1 MTDLTATAARAVP
14 AAPTQRS
21 QQFGPVALLTLIMGG
36 FLPIL
41 SFFILNVALPSIG
54 TDLHAS
60 DGALQLVIGAY
71 GIANATLVV
80 LGGRLG
86 DGYGR
91 RRLFIAGMA
100 LFTLT
105 SLLCALAPNT
115 GFLLAARVLQGASA
129 ALMVPQVLA
138 TIAATLTGES
148 RARAIGLFGASGGV
162 AAALGQILGGALVEA
177 DIAGLAWRTVFL
189 INVPL
194 GLIALVAAVRL
205 LPETKA
211 THRLPLDLAGA
222 AILATTLVVLLLPL
236 TEGRPLGWP
245 LWTWLLLIAVLPL
258 GIALGTHQTRIE
270 RSAGHPLVPPSVI
283 RLRGMRLGLG
293 IALPFFITF
302 SGFMFAFALAT
313 QVGARLSAL
322 QAGLA
327 ILPMGLA
334 FLVASIVGPRL
345 ESRWGAGIMTRGAL
359 LEAVGYLVLAATTW
373 LAWPDINALVL
384 TPGMLITGLGTGF
397 VMMPMFG
404 VVVRQVPVQQAGLGS
419 GILITTQQ
427 TCLAM
432 GAAIVGT
439 AYLSMANHWGARD
452 ALVVV
457 ELGIAVVALGLTQ
470 ITRRLSMA
478 R

>member
-1 MTDLTATAARAVP
+1 MTELTATAPRAVP
-14 AAPTQRS
+14 AAPTGRS
-21 QQFGPVALLTLIMGG
+21 ERFGRVALLTLIMGG

-60 DGALQLVIGAY
+60 AGALQLVIGSY

-100 LFTLT
+100 AFTLA
-105 SLLCALAPNT
+105 SLLCALAPSV
-115 GFLLAARVLQGASA
+115 GFLLVARVLQGASA

-177 DIAGLAWRTVFL
+177 DLGGLGWRTVFL

-194 GLIALVAAVRL
+194 GLIGLVAAARV

-211 THRLPLDLAGA
+211 NQRLPLDLAGA
-222 AILATTLVVLLLPL
+222 TILATTLVVLLLPL

-245 LWTWLLLIAVLPL
+245 LWTWLLLIAALPL
-258 GIALGTHQTRIE
+258 GIALGMHQSRVE
-270 RSAGHPLVPPSVI
+270 RSARHPLVPPSVL

-293 IALPFFITF
+293 VALPFFITF

-327 ILPMGLA
+327 ILPMGLG

-345 ESRWGAGIMTRGAL
+345 ETRWGAGVMTRGAL
-359 LEAVGYLVLAATTW
+359 IEAVGYLVLAASTW

-404 VVVRQVPVQQAGLGS
+404 IVVRQVPVQQAGLGS

-470 ITRRLSMA
+470 ITRRLSTA
-478 R
+478 G

>member
-1 MTDLTATAARAVP
+1 MTELTATAPRAVP
-14 AAPTQRS
+14 AAPTERS
-21 QQFGPVALLTLIMGG
+21 ERFGLVALLTLILGG

-41 SFFILNVALPSIG
+41 SFFILNVALPAIG
-54 TDLHAS
+54 TDLQAS
-60 DGALQLVIGAY
+60 DGALQLVVGSY

-91 RRLFIAGMA
+91 RRLFITGMA

-105 SLLCALAPNT
+105 SLLCALAPSV

-177 DIAGLAWRTVFL
+177 DLGGLGWRTVFL

-194 GLIALVAAVRL
+194 GLLGLFAAARL

-258 GIALGTHQTRIE
+258 GIGLGLHQTRIE
-270 RSAGHPLVPPSVI
+270 RSARHPLVPPSVL

-313 QVGARLSAL
+313 QVGARMSAL
-322 QAGLA
+322 HAGLA
-327 ILPMGLA
+327 ILPMGLG

-345 ESRWGAGIMTRGAL
+345 ETRWGAGVMTRGAL
-359 LEAVGYLVLAATTW
+359 IEAVGYLVLAVSTW
-373 LAWPDINALVL
+373 VAWPDINALVL

-470 ITRRLSMA
+470 VTRRLSMA

>member
-1 MTDLTATAARAVP
+1 MTELTATAPRAVP
-14 AAPTQRS
+14 TAPTGRS
-21 QQFGPVALLTLIMGG
+21 ERFGLVALLTLIMGG

-60 DGALQLVIGAY
+60 AGALQLVIGSY

-100 LFTLT
+100 AFTLA
-105 SLLCALAPNT
+105 SLLCALAPSV
-115 GFLLAARVLQGASA
+115 GFLLVARVLQGASA

-177 DIAGLAWRTVFL
+177 DLGGLGWRTVFL

-194 GLIALVAAVRL
+194 GLIGLVAAARV

-211 THRLPLDLAGA
+211 NQRLPLDLAGA
-222 AILATTLVVLLLPL
+222 TILATTLVVLLLPL

-245 LWTWLLLIAVLPL
+245 LWTWLLLIAALPL
-258 GIALGTHQTRIE
+258 GIALGMHQSRVE
-270 RSAGHPLVPPSVI
+270 RSARHPLVPPSVL

-293 IALPFFITF
+293 VALPFFITF

-327 ILPMGLA
+327 ILPMGLG

-345 ESRWGAGIMTRGAL
+345 ETRWGAGVMTRGAL
-359 LEAVGYLVLAATTW
+359 IEAVGYLVLAASTW

-404 VVVRQVPVQQAGLGS
+404 IVVRQVPVQQAGLGS

-470 ITRRLSMA
+470 ITRRLSTA
-478 R
+478 G

>member
-1 MTDLTATAARAVP
+1 MTELTATAPRAVP
-14 AAPTQRS
+14 AAPTGRS
-21 QQFGPVALLTLIMGG
+21 ERFGLVALLTLIAGG

-60 DGALQLVIGAY
+60 DGALQLVVGSY

-91 RRLFIAGMA
+91 RRLFLAGMA
-100 LFTLT
+100 AFTLT
-105 SLLCALAPNT
+105 SLLCALAPSM
-115 GFLLAARVLQGASA
+115 GLLLVARVLQGAA
-129 ALMVPQVLA
+129 AAMMVPQVLA

-177 DIAGLAWRTVFL
+177 DLGGLGWRTVFL
-189 INVPL
+189 INIPI
-194 GLIALVAAVRL
+194 GLLALVAAARL
-205 LPETKA
+205 LPETRA
-211 THRLPLDLAGA
+211 TERLPLDLAGA

-258 GIALGTHQTRIE
+258 GIALGVHQTRTE
-270 RSAGHPLVPPSVI
+270 RAARHPLVPPSVL

-313 QVGARLSAL
+313 QVGARMSAL
-322 QAGLA
+322 HAGLA
-327 ILPMGLA
+327 ILPMGVA

-345 ESRWGAGIMTRGAL
+345 ETRWGAGIMTRGAI
-359 LEAVGYLVLAATTW
+359 LESIGYLVLAATTW
-373 LAWPDINALVL
+373 LAWPDINALAL

-397 VMMPMFG
+397 VMMPLFG

-439 AYLSMANHWGARD
+439 AYLSMAHNWGARD
-452 ALVVV
+452 ALIVV
-457 ELGIAVVALGLTQ
+457 ELGIAVVAAGLTL
-470 ITRRLSMA
+470 ITRRLSTA
-478 R
+478 S

>member
-1 MTDLTATAARAVP
+1 MTELTATAPRAVTS
-14 AAPTQRS
+14 AASPRTER
-21 QQFGPVALLTLIMGG
+21 FGLVALLTLIAGG

-41 SFFILNVALPSIG
+41 SFFILNVALPALG
-54 TDLHAS
+54 ADLHAS
-60 DGALQLVIGAY
+60 DGALQLVIGSY

-80 LGGRLG
+80 VGGRLG

-91 RRLFIAGMA
+91 RKLFIAGMA

-105 SLLCALAPNT
+105 SLLCALAPTT

-162 AAALGQILGGALVEA
+162 AAALGQILGGVLVEA
-177 DIAGLAWRTVFL
+177 DIAGLGWRTVFL

-194 GLIALVAAVRL
+194 GLVALVAAWRL
-205 LPETKA
+205 LPETRA
-211 THRLPLDLAGA
+211 TQRLPLDLVGA

-245 LWTWLLLIAVLPL
+245 LWTWLSLIAVLPL
-258 GIALGTHQTRIE
+258 GIALGLHQTRAE
-270 RSAGHPLVPPSVI
+270 RAARTPLVPPSVLK
-283 RLRGMRLGLG
+283 LRGMRLGLG
-293 IALPFFITF
+293 IALPFFVTF

-313 QVGARLSAL
+313 QVGAHLSAL
-322 QAGLA
+322 EAGFA
-327 ILPMGLA
+327 ILPMGMA

-345 ESRWGAGIMTRGAL
+345 ETRWGSGIMTRGAL
-359 LEAVGYLVLAATTW
+359 LESLGYLVLAATTW
-373 LAWPDINALVL
+373 LAWPDINAWVL

-397 VMMPMFG
+397 VMMPLFG

-419 GILITTQQ
+419 GVLITTQQ
-427 TCLAM
+427 TCLAL
-432 GAAIVGT
+432 GAAVVGT
-439 AYLSMANHWGARD
+439 AYLSMVHHWGARD
-452 ALVVV
+452 ALIVV
-457 ELGIAVVALGLTQ
+457 ELGIAVVAALLTLL
-470 ITRRLSMA
+470 TRQLRTA
-478 R
+478 N